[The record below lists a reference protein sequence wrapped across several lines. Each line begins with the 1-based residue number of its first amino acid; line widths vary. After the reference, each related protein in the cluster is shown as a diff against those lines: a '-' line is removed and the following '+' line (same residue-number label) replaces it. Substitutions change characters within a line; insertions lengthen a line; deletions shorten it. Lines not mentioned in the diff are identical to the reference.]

1 MTGPQSIL
9 ILATAL
15 GALGM
20 WQLLPRAGARGKL
33 LGAAC
38 LAVALGLWASRMPL
52 LADWVQSG
60 LFFILAGVT
69 IVAAVA
75 TVTMRNPV
83 YCAVWFGMTLL
94 GTAGLFLL
102 AGAEFLAVATIVVYA
117 GAILVTFLFVL
128 MLAQTEGRAWYDR
141 SAWEALV
148 SSVAGIVIVGL
159 LSVTT
164 SGVLLSKVDKAAER
178 AAAERAAAIA
188 AEGKGDLLAAERVLA
203 ELRKA
208 AERATAI
215 AAAAEGKGDRQAEDG
230 ILAEHHVARFGGEL
244 FGRHLIA
251 IEVAGT
257 LLLAALV
264 GAAAIVS
271 QTRDGRASG
280 EDRP

>member
-1 MTGPQSIL
+1 VTGPQGIL
-9 ILATAL
+9 ILATVL
-15 GALGM
+15 GAVGM

-83 YCAVWFGMTLL
+83 YCAVWFGMALL

-148 SSVAGIVIVGL
+148 SAVAGIVIVGL

-164 SGVLLSKVDKAAER
+164 SGVLLSKVDNAAER
-178 AAAERAAAIA
+178 AAAERAAA
-188 AEGKGDLLAAERVLA
+188 EGKGAFGQAEDRVLA

-208 AERATAI
+208 AERAAAI

-230 ILAEHHVARFGGEL
+230 VLAEHHVARFGAEL

-271 QTRDGRASG
+271 QTRDARASG